1 VSQPP
6 RAGGTCDQAYRIPEA
21 ENSTAIY
28 ARTEV
33 QGAARPEAARA
44 WLAFIGSPDA
54 LKIVERYGFKPHR
67 GDAG

>member
-1 VSQPP
+1 MRSGLSHP
-6 RAGGTCDQAYRIPEA
+6 GGREQHGDLRPHRGE
-21 ENSTAIY
+21 
-28 ARTEV
+28 
-33 QGAARPEAARA
+33 GGPRPEAARA